1 MHAKGY
7 AVPETKAAGERARL
21 LIERAEALGEP
32 PEDPLLFFSVLY
44 SSWAGTYVTFDGDAM
59 RNLAAQFLALAKTQ
73 AAAAPLMV
81 GHILVGLS
89 LMLGGAAAQS
99 RVHFDQ
105 AIALCDPA
113 KHRALTTQFSIDV
126 SVRTLLGRAWTLWL
140 LGHPEAALRDAESA
154 LRLAREIGQAATLMY
169 ALGNSTL
176 VQILCGD
183 QAAACARGREQ
194 AVLAAERGAPF
205 WNAFGVMNQGCAL
218 VLVGAPSRA
227 IELLIAGIAMA
238 QAQRSTMWLPF
249 YFAHLARAHAE
260 LGRFEDACDRIDEA
274 LTAVEATGK
283 HGTRRK
289 FTGRLEKLN

>member
-1 MHAKGY
+1 
-7 AVPETKAAGERARL
+7 
-21 LIERAEALGEP
+21 
-32 PEDPLLFFSVLY
+32 
-44 SSWAGTYVTFDGDAM
+44 
-59 RNLAAQFLALAKTQ
+59 
-73 AAAAPLMV
+73 
-81 GHILVGLS
+81 
-89 LMLGGAAAQS
+89 
-99 RVHFDQ
+99 
-105 AIALCDPA
+105 
-113 KHRALTTQFSIDV
+113 
-126 SVRTLLGRAWTLWL
+126 
-140 LGHPEAALRDAESA
+140 
-154 LRLAREIGQAATLMY
+154 MY

-218 VLVGAPSRA
+218 VLIGAPSRA